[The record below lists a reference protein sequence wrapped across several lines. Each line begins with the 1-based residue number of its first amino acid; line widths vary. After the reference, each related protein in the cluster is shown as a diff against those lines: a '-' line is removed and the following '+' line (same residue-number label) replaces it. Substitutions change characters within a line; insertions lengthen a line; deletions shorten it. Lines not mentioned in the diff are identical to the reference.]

1 MVGTKTV
8 RVRAKWDLWV
18 PDVDGHFRQVLKG
31 REVEVSEE
39 RAEEMLHRGYA
50 ELLELEKETPR

>member
-18 PDVDGHFRQVLKG
+18 PEADGHFRQVLKG
-31 REVEVSEE
+31 REVEVSPE
-39 RAEEMLHRGYA
+39 RADEMLHHGYA
-50 ELLELEKETPR
+50 ELLEPEQETPR